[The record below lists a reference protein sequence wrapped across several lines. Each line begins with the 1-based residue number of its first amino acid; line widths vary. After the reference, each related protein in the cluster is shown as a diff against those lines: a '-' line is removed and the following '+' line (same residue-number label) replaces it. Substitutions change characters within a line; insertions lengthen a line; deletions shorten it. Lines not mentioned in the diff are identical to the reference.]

1 MRASTLLL
9 AIFLLVPLTGCQAVR
24 NWVKKP
30 VASPQQ
36 GSQVGQAQQGTDQA
50 TQKADN
56 AQTQVDAKVK
66 QIGSE
71 VRANIQNAREENK
84 LQPPGPHTESV
95 EGELSLADKKLV
107 TVPVDP
113 TELALGQAR
122 REANLQGKSE
132 TYQKLYEQ
140 SSKKS
145 EDLVKDLASAQT
157 AKEEAVKERD
167 AAREREKTVVKEYQ
181 ATVEKNA
188 EEFKK
193 KWDEEMAR
201 RDKNEKEL
209 KDGIARQTQLWL
221 TMGCYGLGVACF
233 IFVAV
238 RAFMAFQTGGVG
250 LTGLFKSSGIVMVA
264 GACFFALGKFTSQ
277 PWFWWVCGLI
287 LAGVVVSAVVAMIFD
302 AHHAKKQVEEKK
314 EIQACTDDV
323 IAGVEELR
331 TTSKNPPASMVQAMQ
346 AEMGPNTTPEQAIVA
361 IKAALKTV
369 VDPTLKQ
376 WVTEGDGVAEY
387 VDQRRRALELVAPPK
402 AA

>member
-1 MRASTLLL
+1 
-9 AIFLLVPLTGCQAVR
+9 
-24 NWVKKP
+24 
-30 VASPQQ
+30 
-36 GSQVGQAQQGTDQA
+36 
-50 TQKADN
+50 
-56 AQTQVDAKVK
+56 
-66 QIGSE
+66 
-71 VRANIQNAREENK
+71 
-84 LQPPGPHTESV
+84 
-95 EGELSLADKKLV
+95 
-107 TVPVDP
+107 
-113 TELALGQAR
+113 
-122 REANLQGKSE
+122 
-132 TYQKLYEQ
+132 
-140 SSKKS
+140 
-145 EDLVKDLASAQT
+145 VKDFQT
-157 AKEEAVKERD
+157 L
-167 AAREREKTVVKEYQ
+167 
-181 ATVEKNA
+181 VEKNA

-287 LAGVVVSAVVAMIFD
+287 LAGVVVSGVVAMIFD
-302 AHHAKKQVEEKK
+302 ARHAKKQVDEKK

-346 AEMGPNTTPEQAIVA
+346 SEMGPNTTPEQAIIA

-402 AA
+402 A